1 MSIVIGEKKDYKK
14 NTLNKIKDKIKYFM
28 YTKEKCKLSEEDFIG
43 NIQIIGS
50 AGTGKSMLSFNIL
63 EEEIGLYK
71 QLAILNDYEAKI
83 FVSSL
88 KEELKNKIKVIF
100 YKNKETIQRVINELQ
115 KENKE
120 LIILIFN
127 GNIGS
132 LHYTFEKEIK
142 ELIDEIEKYKKDSL
156 LKIYL
161 LKDQVSKS
169 FVNSINQILLKS
181 RHKNISYIISGFDL
195 LDLNLF
201 KTQIILKNYNEEDI
215 YELNSHIKKNK
226 EKINIRDVVS
236 LNPGEFILIKN
247 YNEINYLENKYFINK
262 MYFKNRYISENFSLE
277 NFNLKQKVK
286 DF

>member
-1 MSIVIGEKKDYKK
+1 MSIIIGEKKDYKK
-14 NTLNKIKDKIKYFM
+14 NILKKIKDKIKSFLYAAP
-28 YTKEKCKLSEEDFIG
+28 KCTLSEEDFIG

-50 AGTGKSMLSFNIL
+50 AGSGKSMLSFNIL

-88 KEELKNKIKVIF
+88 KEELKNKVKVIF
-100 YKNKETIQRVINELQ
+100 YKNEKTIQRVINDLQ

-142 ELIDEIEKYKKDSL
+142 ELINEIEKYKKKSL

-161 LKDQVSKS
+161 LKDQITQR
-169 FVNSINQILLKS
+169 FINSISQNLLKS
-181 RHKNISYIISGFDL
+181 RHKNISYIVSGFDL

-201 KTQIILKNYNEEDI
+201 KTQIILKNYNEKDI
-215 YELNSHIKKNK
+215 YKLNNNIKKSK
-226 EKINIRDVVS
+226 EKINIRDIVS

-262 MYFKNRYISENFSLE
+262 MYYKNRFISEDFNLE
-277 NFNLKQKVK
+277 NFNLKQKVNN
-286 DF
+286 F

>member
-1 MSIVIGEKKDYKK
+1 MSLAIGEKKDYKK
-14 NTLNKIKDKIKYFM
+14 NTLNKIKNKIKYFM
-28 YTKEKCKLSEEDFIG
+28 YPKEKSTLSEEDFIG
-43 NIQIIGS
+43 NIQIVGS

-88 KEELKNKIKVIF
+88 KEELKSKVKVIF
-100 YKNKETIQRVINELQ
+100 YKNNKTIKNVVEELQ
-115 KENKE
+115 KENKN
-120 LIILIFN
+120 LIILVFN
-127 GNIGS
+127 NSIGS

-161 LKDQVSKS
+161 LIDQVSKRFS
-169 FVNSINQILLKS
+169 KLISRNLLKS
-181 RHKNISYIISGFDL
+181 KYKNISYIVLSFDL
-195 LDLNLF
+195 LSLNLF

-215 YELNSHIKKNK
+215 YELNSRIKNK
-226 EKINIRDVVS
+226 IDIRDVVS
-236 LNPGEFILIKN
+236 LKAGEFILVKN
-247 YNEINYLENKYFINK
+247 YNKINYLKDKSFINK
-262 MYFKNRYISENFSLE
+262 MYYKNRYCSEDFNLE
-277 NFNLKQKVK
+277 NFNLRQKVK